1 MMETIVKNKHK
12 GPPLGVLAIIF
23 TVLFNVGLSF
33 VISFSAAS
41 AHYPNP
47 AALAE
52 TIATYFRNHPHDVLM
67 CAFFQFGSAI
77 PFGIYAVTM
86 VSRLRFLG
94 IKAAG
99 TYIALFG
106 GLMTAFTLALSAL
119 INWVMAYPGMAV
131 DTSVIRALYYT
142 GFAVGGVGFSVPLGL
157 FFAGVSITS
166 GFAKLLPKWMI
177 VFGFLL
183 ALCGELSW
191 FSLIIPEVLFFIPL
205 TRFLGFVWLIIA
217 GFMLPKVKANNK

>member
-1 MMETIVKNKHK
+1 MMDTIVKNKHK

-33 VISFSAAS
+33 VISFSKAS
-41 AHYPNP
+41 PHYPDP
-47 AALAE
+47 GALAE
-52 TIATYFRNHPHDVLM
+52 TIAAYFRNHPHDVLW

-77 PFGIYAVTM
+77 PLGIYVVTM

-99 TYIALFG
+99 SYIALFG
-106 GLMTAFTLALSAL
+106 GLMAAFNLALSAL
-119 INWVMAYPGMAV
+119 FEWVMAYPGMAMN
-131 DTSVIRALYYT
+131 TQVIRSLYYAVY
-142 GFAVGGVGFSVPLGL
+142 AVGGVGYSVPLGL
-157 FFAGVSITS
+157 FFAGVSVTTGLARI
-166 GFAKLLPKWMI
+166 LPKWLV
-177 VFGFLL
+177 VFGLLL
-183 ALCGELSW
+183 AVCGELSW
-191 FSLIIPEVLFFIPL
+191 FSLIFPKVLFFIPL